1 MTMAEVASTIL
12 FGCLVFLFGFEFR
25 DWIGKDKNVPTKDY
39 TLELTEEELDF
50 VYTRCSRKAERLE
63 EANLKDT
70 PCYRLSWQVM
80 NKIHEARNTRKATK
94 EKF

>member
-1 MTMAEVASTIL
+1 MTIAEVASTIL
-12 FGCLVFLFGFEFR
+12 FGCLVFSFGFEFR

-39 TLELTEEELDF
+39 ALELTEEELDF
-50 VYTRCSRKAERLE
+50 VYTRCSRKAERME

-80 NKIHEARNTRKATK
+80 NKISKIRKDK
-94 EKF
+94 EDTHGT